1 MKITSINVHPLMSTY
16 QKLFF
21 IKWKEWNIKNFL
33 CDSDELPNTKSMQA
47 SIQISIAVRPSAFGE
62 LEFMLLKM
70 LTRTRKSV
78 IRRAILLKVIQC
90 WWKDNS
96 VFWISPAR
104 YDVWGNQERNPRDH
118 HEQPWNRAGEEWS
131 SRAHTDLM
139 AGSRWW
145 CRTWSVSPGSASNW
159 SPVCEVSCL
168 VNILRL
174 MLNYH
179 FKAGQWKVSKS
190 SSIKHLVLPL

>member
-1 MKITSINVHPLMSTY
+1 MFTLSCQL
-16 QKLFF
+16 
-21 IKWKEWNIKNFL
+21 IKSCFSLNEKNEIKNFL

-131 SRAHTDLM
+131 SRGHTDLM

-179 FKAGQWKVSKS
+179 FKAGQWKVS
-190 SSIKHLVLPL
+190 